1 VLLGGLDLQRRW
13 DFGLPGWWPFRGPD
27 DVVLGTEG
35 RTRWR
40 EEGWWWPTVI
50 AVLAVLLAL
59 LLWWLLAQRRRRL
72 GGVLVDSGDGTAAR
86 LDGGTLE
93 NVTEEEAQTLDG
105 ASRAHVRLTGRSTA
119 PAARVRLVLEPHA
132 DPARTLGRLSR
143 ERLAH
148 ARDSAGLDSLRRSDS
163 KKSATTHDA
172 SAEMHSVGPGSQG
185 RSSRLPRSRPPH
197 GSLQGGIPP
206 WSCS

>member
-1 VLLGGLDLQRRW
+1 VILMLRTVNRVLLGLLGLGLFALGGGVLLGGLDLPRRW
-13 DFGLPGWWPFRGPD
+13 DFGMPGWWPFRGPD

-50 AVLAVLLAL
+50 AVLVVLLAL
-59 LLWWLLAQRRRRL
+59 LLWWLLAQRRHRL

-93 NVTEEEAQTLDG
+93 DVIEEEAQALDG
-105 ASRAHVRLTGRSTA
+105 VSRAHVRLTGRSTA

-143 ERLAH
+143 ETLAH
-148 ARDSAGLDSLRRSDS
+148 ARDSADLDSLPSKVRLEEVRHHARR
-163 KKSATTHDA
+163 
-172 SAEMHSVGPGSQG
+172 VG
-185 RSSRLPRSRPPH
+185 
-197 GSLQGGIPP
+197 
-206 WSCS
+206 